1 MTFRI
6 GLRLVP
12 PICYKRLG
20 ASREVASKGRGGVPR
35 HFYIG
40 DGGRAMTT
48 VETDLEQPCD
58 HPLTEDEARE
68 LQKRIGAALARG
80 YDDLVHGR
88 VRPWA
93 QAKQDAERIR
103 ASRKGD

>member
-1 MTFRI
+1 
-6 GLRLVP
+6 
-12 PICYKRLG
+12 
-20 ASREVASKGRGGVPR
+20 
-35 HFYIG
+35 
-40 DGGRAMTT
+40 MTT
-48 VETDLEQPCD
+48 GETGLEQPCD